1 MTTRDDDFNPRP
13 GRIHHGNQG
22 AKRPKSFVGEVMRA
36 AKKAGHRGQT
46 FKRSGGS
53 AGRSTFGRGRRAALS
68 LASRSSGRRVVVMA
82 RIVRHRGGRF
92 RSAPLSKHVAYL
104 KRDGVTRDGADAR
117 MFDAA
122 SDDADTKAFAE
133 RCEEDRHHFRF
144 TVSPEDAG
152 QLADLRAFTREL
164 MKDAERDL
172 GTGLDWVAVDHWN
185 TDNPHVHVLVRGR
198 ADDGQDLV
206 VSRDYISKGF
216 RARAAERVT
225 LELGPRSEQEI
236 RAGLE
241 NEVEAE
247 RWTSLDRSLR
257 DISDEGGGV
266 ADLRPGGASEDP
278 ELRRLMLGRAAKLE
292 RLGLGG
298 TSWSG
303 AVDLEARPRAGPARS
318 RHPRRHHQDD
328 APGDERGRTASPTSP
343 ASRFT
348 ATSPTSQ
355 SLGRLVERGLHDELK
370 GTAYAIID
378 GVDGRTHHLV
388 FSDLEMTGDAKPG
401 AIVETRAYDDAGGR
415 KRLSLATRSDL
426 AIEAQVSAAGA
437 TWIDRQLLAKK
448 SALSSGGFGAEVREA
463 MDRRI
468 DHLVE
473 QDLARRQ
480 GQRVIFARDLL
491 NTLRRRELDEAAAET
506 VGRHGL
512 AHRPSAEGEHVSG
525 IYRQRVTLAS
535 GRFAMID
542 DGMGF
547 QLVPWRPALEQQLG
561 QHVTGTL
568 PGATWIDRQLLVREF
583 ALSSGGFGAEVRQ
596 AMDRRIG
603 HLVERDLAQRQGQRV
618 IFARDLINT
627 LRRRELDEVASK
639 LSVDT
644 GLAHRPSTEGE
655 HVSGVYRQRVTLSSG
670 RFAMIDDGLGFQLV
684 PWRPALEQRLG
695 QQVTG
700 TLTPGGGVCWSFQ
713 RKRGLSL

>member
-1 MTTRDDDFNPRP
+1 MTMHDDDFNPRP

-22 AKRPKSFVGEVMRA
+22 ARRPKSFVGEVMRA

-46 FKRSGGS
+46 FRRSSGTG
-53 AGRSTFGRGRRAALS
+53 GRSTFGRGRRAALS

-82 RIVRHRGGRF
+82 RIVRHRGSRF

-122 SDDADTKAFAE
+122 SDDADTNAFAE

-164 MKDAERDL
+164 MGDAERDL
-172 GTGLDWVAVDHWN
+172 GTGLDWVAVEHWN

-225 LELGPRSEQEI
+225 LEIGPRSEQEI

-241 NEVEAE
+241 NEVGAE

-257 DISDEGGGV
+257 DISDEGGGIV
-266 ADLRPGGASEDP
+266 DLRPGGASEDP
-278 ELRRLMLGRAAKLE
+278 ELRRLMLGRAAQLE
-292 RLGLGG
+292 RLGLAEQVGSAQWTLKPG
-298 TSWSG
+298 LEP
-303 AVDLEARPRAGPARS
+303 ALRDLAIRGDIIKTMHRAMSRAGSEPDVARFALHGDQPAE
-318 RHPRRHHQDD
+318 PV
-328 APGDERGRTASPTSP
+328 
-343 ASRFT
+343 
-348 ATSPTSQ
+348 
-355 SLGRLVERGLHDELK
+355 LGRLVERGLHDELK
-370 GTAYAIID
+370 GTAYAVID

-401 AIVETRAYDDAGGR
+401 AIVESRAYDDDAGR

-426 AIEAQVSAAGA
+426 AIEAQISAAGA
-437 TWIDRQLLAKK
+437 TWLDRQLLAKE
-448 SALSSGGFGAEVREA
+448 SALSSGGFGAELRQA

-473 QDLARRQ
+473 QDWARRQ

-491 NTLRRRELDEAAAET
+491 NTLRRCELDEAAARLSAET
-506 VGRHGL
+506 GL
-512 AHRPSAEGEHVSG
+512 AHHPSAEGEHVSG
-525 IYRQRVTLAS
+525 VYRRRVTLAS
-535 GRFAMID
+535 GRFAMMD

-547 QLVPWRPALEQQLG
+547 QLVPWRPALEQRLG
-561 QHVTGTL
+561 HSVTGVM
-568 PGATWIDRQLLVREF
+568 A
-583 ALSSGGFGAEVRQ
+583 SGGNVHWNFG
-596 AMDRRIG
+596 
-603 HLVERDLAQRQGQRV
+603 
-618 IFARDLINT
+618 
-627 LRRRELDEVASK
+627 
-639 LSVDT
+639 
-644 GLAHRPSTEGE
+644 
-655 HVSGVYRQRVTLSSG
+655 
-670 RFAMIDDGLGFQLV
+670 
-684 PWRPALEQRLG
+684 
-695 QQVTG
+695 
-700 TLTPGGGVCWSFQ
+700 
-713 RKRGLSL
+713 RKRGIGI

>member
-1 MTTRDDDFNPRP
+1 MTTQDDDFNPRP
-13 GRIHHGNQG
+13 GRIHHGNPG

-68 LASRSSGRRVVVMA
+68 LASRPSGRRVVVMA

-104 KRDGVTRDGADAR
+104 KREGVTRDGADAR

-198 ADDGQDLV
+198 GDDGQDLV

-225 LELGPRSEQEI
+225 LEMGPRSDQEI

-257 DISDEGGGV
+257 DISDEGGGI
-266 ADLRPGGASEDP
+266 ADLRPGGAGEDP
-278 ELRRLMLGRAAKLE
+278 ELRRLMLGRAVKLE
-292 RLGLGG
+292 RLGLAEQLGSAQWTLKPG
-298 TSWSG
+298 LEPALRDLAIRGDIIKTMHRAMSG
-303 AVDLEARPRAGPARS
+303 AGSEPDVARFALHGDQPAE
-318 RHPRRHHQDD
+318 PV
-328 APGDERGRTASPTSP
+328 
-343 ASRFT
+343 
-348 ATSPTSQ
+348 
-355 SLGRLVERGLHDELK
+355 LGSLVERGLHDELK
-370 GTAYAIID
+370 GTAYAVID
-378 GVDGRTHHLV
+378 GIDGRTHHLV
-388 FSDLEMTGDAKPG
+388 FSDLELTGDAKPG
-401 AIVETRAYDDAGGR
+401 AIVESRAYDDAVGR

-426 AIEAQVSAAGA
+426 AIEAQISAAGA
-437 TWIDRQLLAKK
+437 TWLDRQLLVKE
-448 SALSSGGFGAEVREA
+448 SALSSGGFGAEVRAA

-473 QDLARRQ
+473 EDLARRQ
-480 GQRVIFARDLL
+480 GRRVIFARDLL
-491 NTLRRRELDEAAAET
+491 NTLRRRELDAAAANLSAET
-506 VGRHGL
+506 GL
-512 AHRPSAEGEHVSG
+512 SHRPSAEGEHVSG
-525 IYRQRVTLAS
+525 VYRQRVTLAS

-542 DGMGF
+542 HGMGF
-547 QLVPWRPALEQQLG
+547 QLVPWRPALEKQLG
-561 QHVTGTL
+561 K
-568 PGATWIDRQLLVREF
+568 
-583 ALSSGGFGAEVRQ
+583 
-596 AMDRRIG
+596 
-603 HLVERDLAQRQGQRV
+603 HL
-618 IFARDLINT
+618 
-627 LRRRELDEVASK
+627 
-639 LSVDT
+639 
-644 GLAHRPSTEGE
+644 
-655 HVSGVYRQRVTLSSG
+655 
-670 RFAMIDDGLGFQLV
+670 
-684 PWRPALEQRLG
+684 
-695 QQVTG
+695 TG
-700 TLTPGGGVCWSFQ
+700 TLTPGGGVDWSFQ
-713 RKRGLSL
+713 RKRGLGL